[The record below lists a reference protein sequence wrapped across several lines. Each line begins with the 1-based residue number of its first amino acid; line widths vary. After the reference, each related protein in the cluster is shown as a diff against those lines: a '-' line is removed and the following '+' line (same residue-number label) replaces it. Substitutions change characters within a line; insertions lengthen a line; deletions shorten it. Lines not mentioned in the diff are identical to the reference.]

1 MFALIREIAIFDV
14 WFTESAA
21 AIKNNNIDW
30 VTAREMVSDFAE
42 LGFEY
47 NGDPIAALDQDKRH
61 DFLMRLVGVL
71 DFFAKGKLLRQ
82 QPKAV
87 YLPNLRARMNDE
99 GSYQLSNFGEKLLQ
113 GNMARRRS
121 YIFGMLFRNLSV
133 VLLKR
138 YKWVIG
144 IVSAVTFALRTA
156 EIIESTI
163 VAVVVAIFAIIVTAI
178 IRGVYN
184 AID

>member
-1 MFALIREIAIFDV
+1 MFALVKDARAFDE

-21 AIKNNNIDW
+21 AIKNNDDDW
-30 VTAREMVSDFAE
+30 VTAREMVSDFAD
-42 LGFEY
+42 LGLEFD
-47 NGDPIAALDQDKRH
+47 GDPIAALDQNKRH
-61 DFLMRLVGVL
+61 DFLMKLVGVL
-71 DFFAKGKLLRQ
+71 AFFAKGKLLRQ
-82 QPKAV
+82 QPMAV
-87 YLPNLRARMNDE
+87 YMSNLRARMNDE
-99 GSYQLSNFGEKLLQ
+99 DSYQLSIFGETLLQ
-113 GNMARRRS
+113 GNAFRRRS
-121 YIFGMLFRNLSV
+121 YIFGMLFCNFSL

-178 IRGVYN
+178 MRGVYSTI
-184 AID
+184 A